1 MYSKKIIAAAL
12 TAALALGGAVG
23 VAIANEIAITA
34 SKRVED
40 LTVVENDAG
49 LEVITKADE
58 NDPEVKAAV
67 EVLDQFFEDVKDKKD
82 TFEVYGNKI
91 ADDIHKIIELAEGE
105 LAEINEAGPFVV
117 KGEITE
123 DEVKFT
129 FEFPTV
135 YKKDVKVAFALGVDL
150 NDNGKID
157 TELDDN
163 GNVEDDEWIVI
174 EAKSN
179 DKGAIEVTISKDVLK
194 KVQDHASIYTVVNKP
209 GAVEKYADTTKSNE

>member
-1 MYSKKIIAAAL
+1 MYSKKIIAAVL
-12 TAALALGGAVG
+12 TAALALGGVVG
-23 VAIANEIAITA
+23 VAIANEIAFNA

-40 LTVVENDAG
+40 LTKVENDAG
-49 LEVITKADE
+49 LEVIIKADE

-67 EVLDQFFEDVKDKKD
+67 EVLDKFFEDVKDKKD
-82 TFEVYGNKI
+82 TFEVFGKEK
-91 ADDIHKIIELAEGE
+91 ADEIHKIIELGE
-105 LAEINEAGPFVV
+105 DEVAEINEAGPFVV

-135 YKKDVKVAFALGVDL
+135 YKKDVKVAFVLGVDL